1 MVEKVVVWKARGILF
16 DTEEEAVEYEN
27 SLAVQDAVVK
37 IVDSFFFAGIDADD
51 ISLAIIENKDKIFQV
66 LSK

>member
-37 IVDSFFFAGIDADD
+37 IVDSFFYVGIDADD

>member
-27 SLAVQDAVVK
+27 SLAVQDALVK
-37 IVDSFFFAGIDADD
+37 IVDSFFYVGIDADD

>member
-37 IVDSFFFAGIDADD
+37 IVDSFFYVGIDADD
-51 ISLAIIENKDKIFQV
+51 ISLAIIENKDKILQV